1 MLNEVFEKH
10 LIRKEP
16 NEKEGHKML
25 TINPVNFNTNKKYI
39 SFADGNLNNMTSNVG
54 ILSLQAPDAKR
65 EFAGYMNI
73 TRNADMVKSNPVKAI
88 AYKFVKA
95 YNEAVRYGNKDTETT
110 PKQISFIG

>member
-1 MLNEVFEKH
+1 
-10 LIRKEP
+10 
-16 NEKEGHKML
+16 ML
-25 TINPVNFNTNKKYI
+25 TVNPIKFNTNKKYI
-39 SFADGNLNNMTSNVG
+39 SFGDGQVNNNFNSSFG

-73 TRNADMVKSNPVKAI
+73 TNNADMVKTNPVKAI

-95 YNEAVRYGNKDTETT
+95 YNEAVRDGHKNTNNT

>member
-1 MLNEVFEKH
+1 M
-10 LIRKEP
+10 I
-16 NEKEGHKML
+16 

-39 SFADGNLNNMTSNVG
+39 SFGDGNTNNLTSNMG

-73 TRNADMVKSNPVKAI
+73 TRNADMVKTNPVKAI

-95 YNEAVRYGNKDTETT
+95 YNEAVRDSHKNTNST

>member
-1 MLNEVFEKH
+1 M
-10 LIRKEP
+10 I
-16 NEKEGHKML
+16 
-25 TINPVNFNTNKKYI
+25 TINPVNFNSTKKYI
-39 SFADGNLNNMTSNVG
+39 SFGDGAANNMTSNIG

-73 TRNADMVKSNPVKAI
+73 TRNADMVKTNPVKAI

-95 YNEAVRYGNKDTETT
+95 YNEAVRSNSSNTNTT